1 MGERFIKFLPPFN
14 FSARFHNAMPG
25 GKWPRWFCGSP
36 QSHNNRAIYSAFLMP
51 IEAKSGREGQES
63 GWRSWLSLTWR
74 IDGQTDRQEA
84 SRACHA
90 MPGRPKTTSCDL
102 FICAVLCCQQRR
114 RKCIIPNVGRADCRT
129 KTRNWVESWNSWIH
143 IIWQTVDYFFGDTIS
158 HGLLKSRASTKS
170 I

>member
-36 QSHNNRAIYSAFLMP
+36 QSLNNRAIYSAFLMP

-90 MPGRPKTTSCDL
+90 WPAKNHIL
-102 FICAVLCCQQRR
+102 WFIYVRGFMLPTAAKEMYNAKR
-114 RKCIIPNVGRADCRT
+114 VGRADCRT

-158 HGLLKSRASTKS
+158 HGFLNSRDSTKS